1 MELKEHQKEV
11 IEKVKNTKEPIGV
24 NFEIKNNQEL
34 KKKIKQ
40 RNER

>member
-24 NFEIKNNQEL
+24 NFEIKNNKEL
-34 KKKIKQ
+34 KKKIKK